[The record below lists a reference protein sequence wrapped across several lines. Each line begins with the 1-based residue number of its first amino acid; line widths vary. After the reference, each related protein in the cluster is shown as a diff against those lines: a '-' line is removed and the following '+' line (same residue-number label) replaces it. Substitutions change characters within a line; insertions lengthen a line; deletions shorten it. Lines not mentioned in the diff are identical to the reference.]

1 MNSPEKNLEFI
12 LNWSPIEKCLLML
25 SMSILIHIDWLLWK
39 LYIYLN
45 PDLWQL
51 LNIALL
57 FEQLP
62 INLLTIVLMLS
73 LMGLCWF
80 LRRSRSAEQ
89 ILPYLCVMV
98 FGLSMIR
105 DSYLSGIMSPATSLT
120 FMLSIIVGLFLFE
133 RIVIY
138 TTALLAFGLLSW
150 LMLQT
155 LMGKLPYAPL
165 FMITQPVDANRVSAL
180 WTASMLWF
188 TVPILVG
195 GIMLLEILLSQWRD
209 REKRVETLSQTDP
222 LTGLYNRRT
231 IYHFLAQLLNQR
243 QTEERLHSLILLDLD
258 FFKQINDQHGHSVG
272 DRALIATAAALKN
285 TIRQHDMVGRFG
297 GEEFIIV
304 IADTSRERTL
314 HIAER
319 CRHELTQLEVYND
332 HQELVPLSASFGIT
346 HFNQHCTIDQVLKH
360 ADDALYRAK
369 NLGRNQVVHYDEQ
382 MHNGRAI

>member
-1 MNSPEKNLEFI
+1 MNSKEKNLEFI

-25 SMSILIHIDWLLWK
+25 SISILIHIDWLLWK

-51 LNIALL
+51 LNISLL
-57 FEQLP
+57 FKQLP
-62 INLLTIVLMLS
+62 INLLTLVLLLS
-73 LMGLCWF
+73 LIGLCWW
-80 LRRSRSAEQ
+80 LRHSRGAER

-105 DSYLSGIMSPATSLT
+105 DSYVSGIMSPATSLT
-120 FMLSIIVGLFLFE
+120 FMLSMIVGLFLFE
-133 RIVIY
+133 RRVIY
-138 TTALLAFGLLSW
+138 TTALVAFGILSW

-188 TVPILVG
+188 TLPVLVG
-195 GIMLLEILLSQWRD
+195 GILLLEILLSQWRD

-231 IYHFLAQLLNQR
+231 IYYFLDQLLDKR
-243 QTEERLHSLILLDLD
+243 QTEERQHSLVLLDLD

-285 TIRQHDMVGRFG
+285 TIRRHDMVGRFG

-314 HIAER
+314 QIAER
-319 CRHELTQLEVYND
+319 CRHELTQLEVYNE
-332 HQELVPLSASFGIT
+332 HQQRVPISASFGIT
-346 HFNQHCTIDQVLKH
+346 HFNQHCTIDHVLKH

-382 MHNGRAI
+382 MNNGRAI